1 MRQDPSVLVPG
12 LACPPDKAV
21 MAARCAQGYRLLAA
35 LLVFNAVAWGAAWFR
50 LGGSGTLLASA
61 LLAWV
66 FGLRHAMDADH
77 IVAIDLVTRKLMVA
91 GRSPLGAG
99 LFFSLGHSSVVCL
112 AVLFLAILPTH
123 DWLERWHLV
132 GGGIGSAVSITF
144 LFLMAGYNVYAAVRQ
159 WRLFRK
165 KTDMPETLPGGLMA
179 GLFRPVFGLIG
190 RSWQMYPLGFLFG
203 LGFDTATEVGLLG
216 LAAAQ
221 SGQGLGLV
229 GVLMFPLLF
238 TAAMSAIDTLDAV
251 LMMRAYG
258 WSAHTRMLR
267 QIYNLAITGVSA
279 LAAIGVGATEYV
291 AGLGDSGATGTG
303 LVRMAGALAEH
314 FPLLGSAIMG
324 AFLALWGG
332 AFAWDKMAARR
343 AAVLAPLSRT
353 QP

>member
-1 MRQDPSVLVPG
+1 MQRDPSVLVPDPAWLPG
-12 LACPPDKAV
+12 KAV
-21 MAARCAQGYRLLAA
+21 LNARRMQGYRLLAA
-35 LLVFNAVAWGAAWFR
+35 LLLFNAIAWVAAWVC
-50 LGGSGTLLASA
+50 LGGSATLLASA

-112 AVLFLAILPTH
+112 AVLFLALLPTH

-132 GGGIGSAVSITF
+132 GGSIGSGVSIAF
-144 LFLMAGYNVYAAVRQ
+144 LFLMAAYNVYAAGRQ
-159 WRLFRK
+159 WHLFRHK
-165 KTDMPETLPGGLMA
+165 ADVPESLPGGLMA
-179 GLFRPVFGLIG
+179 RLFSPVFRLIG

-221 SGQGLGLV
+221 SAHGLGLA
-229 GVLMFPLLF
+229 GILMFPLLF

-258 WSAHTRMLR
+258 WSAQTQKRR
-267 QIYNLAITGVSA
+267 QIYNLAITSVSA
-279 LAAIGVGATEYV
+279 LAAVGVGATEYV
-291 AGLGDSGATGTG
+291 AGLEGDGAFGSG
-303 LVRMAGALAEH
+303 LVHVASTLSEH
-314 FPLLGSAIMG
+314 FPLLGSGILG
-324 AFLALWGG
+324 FFLALWAA
-332 AFAWDKMAARR
+332 AFVWDKAAARR
-343 AAVLAPLSRT
+343 AEVLPPIPQSRS
-353 QP
+353 